1 MNFRISRSK
10 PELWDSH
17 PLQQMTV
24 VHWIVWLLCYFT
36 LAETMVS
43 VLYPST
49 PHSHIWSFTKGSNSI
64 LLQWQTLTK
73 KQCQKNLRA
82 GKGLFHLTGR
92 FIIEG
97 SWGRKPSRNL
107 NQKPWRKLLAGL
119 VTEPCLDSL
128 PFSSDY
134 GGVIHPA
141 CAKGSISYLYHFTS
155 SSLPVPHPR
164 YPHRVIPISTYNINF
179 TVKNWNFSLS
189 PTHLS
194 PGPFPFLLGNPD
206 SSQGDSSRSLWTHD
220 SWAFSCRT
228 AQTNSFPPAGVL
240 TLLDLWTLEI
250 VVLPSPSL
258 SSLVS

>member
-1 MNFRISRSK
+1 MFCIHLLPIPTSDPLLRVLIPFCCNDKHWPKNNAKKILGQERVYFILQVGSSSRGVGAGN
-10 PELWDSH
+10 
-17 PLQQMTV
+17 QAGT
-24 VHWIVWLLCYFT
+24 WIRSLG
-36 LAETMVS
+36 
-43 VLYPST
+43 
-49 PHSHIWSFTKGSNSI
+49 GS
-64 LLQWQTLTK
+64 
-73 KQCQKNLRA
+73 C
-82 GKGLFHLTGR
+82 
-92 FIIEG
+92 
-97 SWGRKPSRNL
+97 
-107 NQKPWRKLLAGL
+107 LLAWL
-119 VTEPCLDSL
+119 QSHALDSL

-141 CAKGSISYLYHFTS
+141 CAKGPISYLYHFTS

-179 TVKNWNFSLS
+179 TVKNWNFSLG

-194 PGPFPFLLGNPD
+194 PGPFPFLHGNPD